1 MSKPASK
8 KPSATPLETITS
20 ASVFDYLDYHLY
32 LKDWMVGKRKE
43 RSGFSFQVLANR
55 SGLKSRSFLRLVS
68 LGEKDLLHATAMR
81 LSNAMGHD
89 TRESAFFLALVG
101 YTNASDPLE
110 RSLYQTQLSEFRK
123 PAQKKIL
130 SAQQYELFANWFI
143 NPVWELVAIVPFGN
157 DFQRLAQLLDPP
169 ITAEQARHAVDVLLD
184 LEMIK
189 PAGDRYVQTEG
200 NLQTRDEIS
209 SKAIKKYQAT
219 TMDLA
224 LRALDEIDVEF
235 RQINTLTLGFDAQ
248 RWIAFKELVK
258 DFRQRAVDLTTA
270 VPVVD
275 RVYQVNIQ
283 AFPLTKVPAAYMTE
297 YDASA

>member
-1 MSKPASK
+1 MNKPK
-8 KPSATPLETITS
+8 RQGSAKAAEEIPLS
-20 ASVFDYLDYHLY
+20 VSVFDYLDYHLY
-32 LKDWMVGKRKE
+32 LKDWMATKRKE

-68 LGEKDLLHATAMR
+68 IGEKDLLHATAMR

-89 TRESAFFLALVG
+89 ARESAFFLAMVG

-110 RSLYQTQLSEFRK
+110 RSLYQAQLSEFRK
-123 PAQKKIL
+123 PTSKKIL
-130 SAQQYELFANWFI
+130 SVQQYELFANWYI
-143 NPVWELVAIVPFGN
+143 NPVWELVATVPFGN
-157 DFQRLAQLLDPP
+157 DFERIAQLLDPP
-169 ITAEQARHAVDVLLD
+169 ITADQARHAVDVLLD

-209 SKAIKKYQAT
+209 SKAIKKYQAS
-219 TMDLA
+219 TMELA
-224 LRALDEIDVEF
+224 RRALDEIDVDL
-235 RQINTLTLGFDAQ
+235 RQINTLTLGFDQ
-248 RWIAFKELVK
+248 ERWGAFKELVR

-270 VPVVD
+270 VPLVD

-283 AFPLTKVPAAYMTE
+283 AFPLTKVPAACKTE
-297 YDASA
+297 SDANA